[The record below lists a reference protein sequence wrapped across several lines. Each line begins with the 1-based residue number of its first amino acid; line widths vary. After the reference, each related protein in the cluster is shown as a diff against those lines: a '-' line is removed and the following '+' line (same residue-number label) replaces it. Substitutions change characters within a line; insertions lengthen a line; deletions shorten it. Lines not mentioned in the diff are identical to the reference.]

1 MDARTDIAKA
11 IAAITDI
18 DEAELSSYIEIPPD
32 RSMGDYAFP
41 CFRLAKAMRFLTRRF
56 IPSLKKV
63 VEGRIWTMYSFS
75 ASVAGIKS
83 STFTWRLKGFF
94 FISMIELQSPYSRLI
109 RGSTTV

>member
-41 CFRLAKAMRFLTRRF
+41 CFRLAKAMRKAPPQLPR
-56 IPSLKKV
+56 SL
-63 VEGRIWTMYSFS
+63 GQ
-75 ASVAGIKS
+75 G
-83 STFTWRLKGFF
+83 LHCPH
-94 FISMIELQSPYSRLI
+94 L
-109 RGSTTV
+109 